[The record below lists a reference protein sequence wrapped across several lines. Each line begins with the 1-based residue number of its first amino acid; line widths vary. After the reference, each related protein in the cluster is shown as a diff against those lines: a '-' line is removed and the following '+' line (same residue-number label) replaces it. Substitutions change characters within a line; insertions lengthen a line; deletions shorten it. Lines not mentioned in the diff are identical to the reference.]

1 MSKIGMVCH
10 RYYPDIGGVETH
22 VREISE
28 RLAGCGFDIEVIC
41 TDPGGKYQEHE
52 IYNGVSIKRFKAF
65 APDNAIFFAPQIYFY
80 LKKKDFD
87 IVHAHNYHAL
97 PAFFASIAA
106 GGRFFFSPYYHG
118 GSGSTLRN
126 LLLAPYQRIGVTIF
140 EKAEKVV
147 CLSNHEMKL
156 IENDFHVPSSKLIK
170 IPSGLNIQEFKDIKK
185 IIREKKTILYAGRL
199 ESYKGLQ
206 YVIETMPLLP
216 EFRLTVIGEGNYEER
231 LREQAQELHV
241 NDRIDW
247 LKHIERKEL
256 LSHFKSA
263 DVFINLSTF
272 ESYGITVAE
281 ALACGTPC
289 IVSNESALEDFV
301 DGEGCVGIGHPIDKK
316 ELASIIKSRKKINP
330 RQLPDWDEV
339 ITDLV
344 GIYSIERG
352 RK

>member
-1 MSKIGMVCH
+1 MVCH

-28 RLAGCGFDIEVIC
+28 RLAGRGFEVEVIC
-41 TDPGGKYQEHE
+41 TDPGWKYPECEYH
-52 IYNGVSIKRFKAF
+52 NGVNIHRFKSF
-65 APDNAIFFAPQIYFY
+65 APNGAFFFAPQMYFY

-87 IVHAHNYHAL
+87 IIHAHNYHAL
-97 PAFFASIAA
+97 PAFFASIAPR
-106 GGRFFFSPYYHG
+106 GRFFFSPYYHG
-118 GSGSTLRN
+118 GSGSPLRN
-126 LLLAPYQRIGVTIF
+126 LLLVPYRYIGGTIF
-140 EKAEKVV
+140 EKADKIV

-156 IENDFHVPSSKLIK
+156 IENDFHVPSSKLIR
-170 IPSGLNIQEFKDIKK
+170 IPSGLNNQEFKYLKE

-216 EFRLTVIGEGNYEER
+216 EYRLTVIGEGNYGEK
-231 LREQAQELHV
+231 LKKQAEELHV

-247 LKHIERKEL
+247 LKHIERNEL

-289 IVSNESALEDFV
+289 IVSTESALEDFI
-301 DGEGCVGIGHPIDKK
+301 DGEVCAGIAYPIDIE
-316 ELASIIKSRKKINP
+316 ELADLIKSRRRIEP
-330 RQLPDWDEV
+330 RKMPDWEDV
-339 ITDLV
+339 ISDMIGL
-344 GIYSIERG
+344 YSIG
-352 RK
+352 GVST